1 MAGKEGRE
9 YPLERTRNIG
19 IMAHIDAGKTTLT
32 ERILYYTGVN
42 YKIGDTHEG
51 TATMD
56 WMEQEQERGITIT
69 SAATTCHWTLE
80 ENCKPK
86 PGALEHRINII
97 DTPGHVDFTVEVER
111 SLRVLDGAVGVFC
124 AKGGVEPQSENVWRQ
139 ADTYNV
145 PRMAFINKMDILGA
159 NFYNAVEQI
168 KTRLG
173 KNAIVLQ
180 LPIGKEDD
188 FKGIIDLMEMEAYI
202 YNDDKGDDIT
212 VCEIPDDMK
221 EDAELYHTELVEK
234 ICELDDELMMMYL
247 EDEIPTVDQ
256 LKAVLRKATCE
267 CTAVPV
273 CCGSAYRNKGV
284 QKLLD
289 AIIEYMPAPTDIPSI
304 KGVDLD
310 GNEVE
315 RHSSDDE
322 PFSAL
327 AFKIMTDPFVGK
339 LAFFRVYSGTLNSG
353 SYVLNAT
360 KGKKERVGRILQMH
374 ANKREELD
382 KVYSGDIAAAVG
394 FKLTTTGDT
403 ICDEKAPVILESME
417 FPEPVIEL
425 AIEPKTKAGQGKMG
439 EALAKL
445 AEEDPTF
452 RAHTDQET
460 GQTIIA
466 GMGELHLDI
475 IVDRLLREFKV
486 EANVGKPQVAYKETI
501 RKPASSDTKYAR
513 QSGGKGQYGHVK
525 INIEPNP
532 NKGYEFVNNI
542 VGGAI
547 PKEYIEP
554 ANQGIQG
561 AMQSGVIAGYP
572 VVDVKVTLYDGSY
585 HEVDSSEMAF
595 KIAGSM
601 AFKDASKK
609 ADPVLLEPIMK
620 VTVIVPEE
628 YMGDVIGDL
637 NSRRGEI
644 QGFEERTGAKQINAH
659 VPLSEMFGYAT
670 DLRSKTQ
677 GRGQYVMEPDGYKEV
692 PKSIAEKIISE
703 RTKKD

>member
-1 MAGKEGRE
+1 MAGRE

-32 ERILYYTGVN
+32 ERILYYTGIN

-80 ENCKPK
+80 DHAKVK

-159 NFYNAVEQI
+159 DFYGAVNQI
-168 KTRLG
+168 RTRLG
-173 KNAIVLQ
+173 KNAVILQ
-180 LPIGKEDD
+180 IPIGKEDE
-188 FKGIIDLMEMEAYI
+188 FKGIIDLFEMEAYI
-202 YNDDKGDDIT
+202 YNDDKGDDISIT
-212 VCEIPDDMK
+212 AIPDDMK
-221 EDAELYHTELVEK
+221 DQAEEYHTELIEK
-234 ICELDDELMMMYL
+234 ICELDDDLMMQYL
-247 EDEIPTVDQ
+247 EGEEPSVEE
-256 LKAVLRKATCE
+256 LKKVLRKATCE
-267 CTAVPV
+267 CAAIPV

-289 AIIEYMPAPTDIPSI
+289 AILEFMPAPTDVSAI

-315 RHSSDDE
+315 RHSSDEE

-339 LAFFRVYSGTLNSG
+339 LAFIRVYSGVLKSG

-360 KGKKERVGRILQMH
+360 KDKKERVGRLLQMH
-374 ANKREELD
+374 ANKRAELD

-403 ICDEKAPVILESME
+403 ICDDQHPVILESME

-452 RAHTDQET
+452 RAHTNAET

-466 GMGELHLDI
+466 GMGELHLEI

-486 EANVGKPQVAYKETI
+486 EANVGAPQVAYKETFT
-501 RKPASSDTKYAR
+501 KPVDQEYKYAK
-513 QSGGKGQYGHVK
+513 QSGGRGQYGHCKVK
-525 INIEPNP
+525 FEPMDANGEEVF
-532 NKGYEFVNNI
+532 KFDSAV

-547 PKEYIEP
+547 PKEYIP
-554 ANQGIQG
+554 AVGAGIKEASQ
-561 AMQSGVIAGYP
+561 AGILAGFP
-572 VVDVKVTLYDGSY
+572 VLGIHATVYDGSY

-595 KIAGSM
+595 HIAGSM
-601 AFKDASKK
+601 CFKEAMAK
-609 ADPVLLEPIMK
+609 AAPAVLEPIMK
-620 VTVIVPEE
+620 VEVTMPEE

-637 NSRRGEI
+637 NSRRGRIEGMDDLGGGKI
-644 QGFEERTGAKQINAH
+644 VRAF
-659 VPLSEMFGYAT
+659 VPLAEMFGYST
-670 DLRSKTQ
+670 DLRSRTQ
-677 GRGQYVMEPDGYKEV
+677 GRGNYSMFFEKYEQV
-692 PKSIAEKIISE
+692 PKSVQEKVISAQA
-703 RTKKD
+703 K

>member
-1 MAGKEGRE
+1 MAGRE

-69 SAATTCHWTLE
+69 SAATTCHWTE
-80 ENCKPK
+80 EEFTKPK
-86 PGALEHRINII
+86 KGALEHRINII

-159 NFYNAVEQI
+159 NFYGAVDQI
-168 KTRLG
+168 RERLG

-188 FKGIIDLMEMEAYI
+188 FKGIIDLFEMKAYI
-202 YNDDKGDDIT
+202 YNDEKGDNIT
-212 VCEIPDDMK
+212 VTDDLGDMA
-221 EDAELYHTELVEK
+221 DQAAEYRTELIEK
-234 ICELDDELMMMYL
+234 ICELDDDLMMQYL
-247 EDEIPTVDQ
+247 EGEEPSVDDM
-256 LKAVLRKATCE
+256 KKVLRKGTCE

-289 AIIEYMPAPTDIPSI
+289 AIIEYMPAPTDIPAI

-310 GNEVE
+310 GNEIE

-322 PFSAL
+322 PFAAL
-327 AFKIMTDPFVGK
+327 AFKIMADPFVGK
-339 LAFFRVYSGTLNSG
+339 LAYFRVYSGTCKSG

-360 KGKKERVGRILQMH
+360 KDKKERVGRILQMH
-374 ANKREELD
+374 ANKRQELD
-382 KVYSGDIAAAVG
+382 IVYSGDIAAAVG
-394 FKLTTTGDT
+394 FKFTTTGDT
-403 ICDEKAPVILESME
+403 ICDEQHPVILESME

-425 AIEPKTKAGQGKMG
+425 AIEPKTKAGQGKLG

-466 GMGELHLDI
+466 GMGELHLEI

-486 EANVGKPQVAYKETI
+486 EANVGAPQVAYRETI
-501 RKPASSDTKYAR
+501 RKEANQETKYAR

-525 INIEPNP
+525 IKIEPNEP
-532 NKGYEFVNNI
+532 GKGYEFVNAI

-547 PKEYIEP
+547 PKEYIP
-554 ANQGIQG
+554 AIDNGIQG
-561 AMQSGVIAGYP
+561 AMKSGVLAGYP
-572 VVDVKVTLYDGSY
+572 VVDVKVTLWDGSY

-595 KIAGSM
+595 SIAGSM
-601 AFKDASKK
+601 AFKDAMRK
-609 ADPVLLEPIMK
+609 ADPIITEPIMK
-620 VTVIVPEE
+620 VAVIVPDE
-628 YMGDVIGDL
+628 YLGDVIGDL
-637 NSRRGEI
+637 NARRGQI
-644 QGFEERTGAKQINAH
+644 QGMEAMAGTQRVNAF
-659 VPLSEMFGYAT
+659 VPLAQMFGYAT

-677 GRGQYVMEPDGYKEV
+677 GRGQYVMEPSHYEPV
-692 PKSIAEKIISE
+692 PKNIADQIIAG
-703 RTKKD
+703 RTKG